1 MHHNSKKGH
10 TITSNK
16 SSPSSSSSSNYSF
29 SIDNKDAKNKTNGDD
44 DNSINLIDI
53 LEIDKYSRLTL
64 TKKVKKLLS
73 LNTDDKIIIYQK
85 KRENNRKNNNK
96 KILLKIQR
104 KNNIDSAATNDH
116 FQFINGYNF
125 VSYYD
130 GINKDETNSV
140 LEFDED
146 NVNNS
151 IKDNKIQRKENENQH
166 LHQQHHHLFK
176 NEYTFYQTPII
187 LIDDE
192 PDLLLTFEYILKNE
206 GYTNVKTFS
215 DSKSLL
221 KHLLD
226 VDNLMYYKLAITD
239 IRMPCINGIQLYQVL
254 KILNPSIKI
263 MFITSLDAANELSNI
278 YSEVKSQDIIRK
290 PVEGNQF
297 VQMVN
302 DKVKTI

>member
-1 MHHNSKKGH
+1 MHHNSKNEH
-10 TITSNK
+10 IIISNR
-16 SSPSSSSSSNYSF
+16 SSPSPSLSDSSF
-29 SIDNKDAKNKTNGDD
+29 SIENKDTKNKTSDGN

-64 TKKVKKLLS
+64 TKKVKEPLS
-73 LNTDDKIIIYQK
+73 LNTGDKIIVYQEK
-85 KRENNRKNNNK
+85 ADKNNNDNDK
-96 KILLKIQR
+96 KIILKIQH
-104 KNNIDSAATNDH
+104 KNKIDAATTAAKHH

-130 GINKDETNSV
+130 NGIDKVETNSV
-140 LEFDED
+140 LEFDDD
-146 NVNNS
+146 NINNS
-151 IKDNKIQRKENENQH
+151 IKEKKIQRKENENQH
-166 LHQQHHHLFK
+166 LHLFE
-176 NEYTFYQTPII
+176 NEDIHYQTPII

-192 PDLLLTFEYILKNE
+192 PDLLLTFDIILKNE
-206 GYTNVKTFS
+206 GYKNIKTFS

-263 MFITSLDAANELSNI
+263 MFITSLDVANELSSI
-278 YSEVKSQDIIRK
+278 FSEVKPQDIIRK

-302 DKVKTI
+302 DKVRTI

>member
-1 MHHNSKKGH
+1 LHHNSKNKH
-10 TITSNK
+10 IIISNR
-16 SSPSSSSSSNYSF
+16 SSPSPSLSDSSF
-29 SIDNKDAKNKTNGDD
+29 SIENKDTKNKPSDGN

-73 LNTDDKIIIYQK
+73 LNTGDKIIVYQEK
-85 KRENNRKNNNK
+85 GDKNNNDNDK
-96 KILLKIQR
+96 KIILKIQH
-104 KNNIDSAATNDH
+104 KNKIDAATTAAKHH

-130 GINKDETNSV
+130 NGIDKVETNSV
-140 LEFDED
+140 LEFDDD
-146 NVNNS
+146 NINNS
-151 IKDNKIQRKENENQH
+151 IKEKKIQRKENENQH
-166 LHQQHHHLFK
+166 LHLFE
-176 NEYTFYQTPII
+176 NEDIHYQTPII

-192 PDLLLTFEYILKNE
+192 PDLLLTFDIILKNE
-206 GYTNVKTFS
+206 GYKNIKTFS

-226 VDNLMYYKLAITD
+226 IENLMYYKLVITD
-239 IRMPCINGIQLYQVL
+239 IRMPYINGIQLCQML

-263 MFITSLDAANELSNI
+263 MFITSLDVANELSSI
-278 YSEVKSQDIIRK
+278 FSEVKPQDIIRK

-302 DKVKTI
+302 DKVRTI

>member
-1 MHHNSKKGH
+1 LHHNSKNEH
-10 TITSNK
+10 IIISNR
-16 SSPSSSSSSNYSF
+16 SSPSPSLSDSSF
-29 SIDNKDAKNKTNGDD
+29 SIENKGTKNKTSDGN

-73 LNTDDKIIIYQK
+73 LNTGDKIIVYQEK
-85 KRENNRKNNNK
+85 GDKNNNDNDK
-96 KILLKIQR
+96 KIILKIQH
-104 KNNIDSAATNDH
+104 KNKIDAATTAAKHH

-130 GINKDETNSV
+130 NGIDKVETNSV
-140 LEFDED
+140 LEFDDD
-146 NVNNS
+146 NINNS
-151 IKDNKIQRKENENQH
+151 IKEKKIQRKENENQH
-166 LHQQHHHLFK
+166 LHLFE
-176 NEYTFYQTPII
+176 NEDIHYQTPII

-192 PDLLLTFEYILKNE
+192 PDLLLTFDIILKNE
-206 GYTNVKTFS
+206 GYKNIKTFS

-226 VDNLMYYKLAITD
+226 IDNLMYYKLAITD
-239 IRMPCINGIQLYQVL
+239 IRMPYINGIQLCQML

-263 MFITSLDAANELSNI
+263 MFITSLDVANELSSI
-278 YSEVKSQDIIRK
+278 FSEVKPQDIIRK

-302 DKVKTI
+302 DKVRTI

>member
-1 MHHNSKKGH
+1 LHHNSKNEH
-10 TITSNK
+10 IIISNR
-16 SSPSSSSSSNYSF
+16 SSPSPSLSDSSF
-29 SIDNKDAKNKTNGDD
+29 SIENKDTKNKTSDGN

-73 LNTDDKIIIYQK
+73 LNTGDKIIVYQEK
-85 KRENNRKNNNK
+85 GDKNNNDNDK
-96 KILLKIQR
+96 KIILKIQH
-104 KNNIDSAATNDH
+104 KNKIDAATTAAKHH

-130 GINKDETNSV
+130 NGIDKVETNSV
-140 LEFDED
+140 LEFDDD
-146 NVNNS
+146 NINNS
-151 IKDNKIQRKENENQH
+151 IKEKKIQRKENENQH
-166 LHQQHHHLFK
+166 LHLFE
-176 NEYTFYQTPII
+176 NEDIHYQTPII

-192 PDLLLTFEYILKNE
+192 PDLLLTFDIILKNE
-206 GYTNVKTFS
+206 GYKNIKTFS

-226 VDNLMYYKLAITD
+226 IENLMYYKLAITD
-239 IRMPCINGIQLYQVL
+239 IRMPYINGIQLCQML

-263 MFITSLDAANELSNI
+263 MFITSLDVANELSSI
-278 YSEVKSQDIIRK
+278 FSEVKPQDIIRK

-302 DKVKTI
+302 DKVRTI

>member
-1 MHHNSKKGH
+1 MNTMS
-10 TITSNK
+10 T
-16 SSPSSSSSSNYSF
+16 
-29 SIDNKDAKNKTNGDD
+29 
-44 DNSINLIDI
+44 
-53 LEIDKYSRLTL
+53 TL
-64 TKKVKKLLS
+64 S
-73 LNTDDKIIIYQK
+73 KIIKYKEK
-85 KRENNRKNNNK
+85 K
-96 KILLKIQR
+96 
-104 KNNIDSAATNDH
+104 
-116 FQFINGYNF
+116 
-125 VSYYD
+125 
-130 GINKDETNSV
+130 
-140 LEFDED
+140 
-146 NVNNS
+146 
-151 IKDNKIQRKENENQH
+151 NENQH

>member
-1 MHHNSKKGH
+1 MHHNSKNEH
-10 TITSNK
+10 IIISNR
-16 SSPSSSSSSNYSF
+16 SSPSPSLSDSSF
-29 SIDNKDAKNKTNGDD
+29 SIENKDTKNKTSDGN

-73 LNTDDKIIIYQK
+73 LNTGDKIIVY
-85 KRENNRKNNNK
+85 REKGDKNNNDNDK
-96 KILLKIQR
+96 KIILKIQH
-104 KNNIDSAATNDH
+104 KNKIDAATTAAKDH
-116 FQFINGYNF
+116 LQFINGYNF

-130 GINKDETNSV
+130 DGIDKVETNSV
-140 LEFDED
+140 LEFDDD
-146 NVNNS
+146 NINNS
-151 IKDNKIQRKENENQH
+151 IKEKKIQRKENENQH
-166 LHQQHHHLFK
+166 LHLFE
-176 NEYTFYQTPII
+176 NEDIHYQTPII

-192 PDLLLTFEYILKNE
+192 PDLLLTFDIILKNE
-206 GYTNVKTFS
+206 GYKNIKTFS

-226 VDNLMYYKLAITD
+226 IDNLMYYKLAITD
-239 IRMPCINGIQLYQVL
+239 IRMPYINGIQLCQML

-263 MFITSLDAANELSNI
+263 MFITSLDAANELSSI
-278 YSEVKSQDIIRK
+278 FSEVKPQDIIRK

-302 DKVKTI
+302 DKVRTI

>member
-1 MHHNSKKGH
+1 MHHNSKNEH
-10 TITSNK
+10 IIISNR
-16 SSPSSSSSSNYSF
+16 SSPSPSLSDSSF
-29 SIDNKDAKNKTNGDD
+29 SIENKDTKNKTSDGN

-73 LNTDDKIIIYQK
+73 LNTGDKIIVYQEK
-85 KRENNRKNNNK
+85 GDKNNNDNDK
-96 KILLKIQR
+96 KIILKIQH
-104 KNNIDSAATNDH
+104 KNKIDAATTAAKHH

-130 GINKDETNSV
+130 NGIDKVETNSV
-140 LEFDED
+140 LEFDDD
-146 NVNNS
+146 NINNS
-151 IKDNKIQRKENENQH
+151 IKEKKIQRKENENQH
-166 LHQQHHHLFK
+166 LHLFE
-176 NEYTFYQTPII
+176 NEDIHYQTPII

-192 PDLLLTFEYILKNE
+192 PDLLLTFDIILKNE
-206 GYTNVKTFS
+206 GYKNIKTFS

-226 VDNLMYYKLAITD
+226 IENLMYYKLVITD
-239 IRMPCINGIQLYQVL
+239 IRMPYINGIQLCQML

-263 MFITSLDAANELSNI
+263 MFITSLDVANELSSI
-278 YSEVKSQDIIRK
+278 FSEVKPQDIIRK

-302 DKVKTI
+302 DKVRTI

>member
-1 MHHNSKKGH
+1 MHHNSKNEH
-10 TITSNK
+10 IIISNR
-16 SSPSSSSSSNYSF
+16 SSPSPSLSDSSF
-29 SIDNKDAKNKTNGDD
+29 SIENKGTKNKTSDGN

-73 LNTDDKIIIYQK
+73 LNTGDKIIVYQEK
-85 KRENNRKNNNK
+85 GDKNNNDNDK
-96 KILLKIQR
+96 KIILKIQH
-104 KNNIDSAATNDH
+104 KNKIDAATTAAKHH

-130 GINKDETNSV
+130 NGIDKVETNSV
-140 LEFDED
+140 LEFDDD
-146 NVNNS
+146 NINNS
-151 IKDNKIQRKENENQH
+151 IKEKKIQRKENENQH
-166 LHQQHHHLFK
+166 LHLFE
-176 NEYTFYQTPII
+176 NEDIHYQTPII

-192 PDLLLTFEYILKNE
+192 PDLLLTFDIILKNE
-206 GYTNVKTFS
+206 GYKNIKTFS

-226 VDNLMYYKLAITD
+226 IENLMYYKLVITD
-239 IRMPCINGIQLYQVL
+239 IRMPYINGIQLCQML

-263 MFITSLDAANELSNI
+263 MFITSLDVANELSSI
-278 YSEVKSQDIIRK
+278 FSEVKPQDIIRK

-302 DKVKTI
+302 DKVRTI

>member
-1 MHHNSKKGH
+1 MHHNSKNEH
-10 TITSNK
+10 IIISNR
-16 SSPSSSSSSNYSF
+16 SSPSPSLSDSSF
-29 SIDNKDAKNKTNGDD
+29 SIENKGTKNKTSDGN

-73 LNTDDKIIIYQK
+73 LNTGDKIIVY
-85 KRENNRKNNNK
+85 REKGDKNNNDNDK
-96 KILLKIQR
+96 KIILKIQH
-104 KNNIDSAATNDH
+104 KNKIDAATTAAKHH

-130 GINKDETNSV
+130 NGIDKVETNSV
-140 LEFDED
+140 LEFDDD
-146 NVNNS
+146 NINNS
-151 IKDNKIQRKENENQH
+151 IKEKKIQRKENENQH
-166 LHQQHHHLFK
+166 LHLFE
-176 NEYTFYQTPII
+176 NEDIHYQTPII

-192 PDLLLTFEYILKNE
+192 PDLLLTFDIILKNE
-206 GYTNVKTFS
+206 GYKNIKTFS

-226 VDNLMYYKLAITD
+226 IENLMYYKLAITD
-239 IRMPCINGIQLYQVL
+239 IRMPYINGIQLCQML

-263 MFITSLDAANELSNI
+263 MFITSLDVANELSSI
-278 YSEVKSQDIIRK
+278 FSEVKPQDIIRK

-302 DKVKTI
+302 DKVRTI

>member
-1 MHHNSKKGH
+1 LHHNSKKGH
-10 TITSNK
+10 IITPNR
-16 SSPSSSSSSNYSF
+16 SSSSSSSSSNYSF
-29 SIDNKDAKNKTNGDD
+29 SIDNKDTKNKTNDDDD

-73 LNTDDKIIIYQK
+73 LNIDDKIIGYQEK
-85 KRENNRKNNNK
+85 SDNNNNN

-104 KNNIDSAATNDH
+104 KNMIYTATTKDH
-116 FQFINGYNF
+116 FQFINGSNF
-125 VSYYD
+125 VSYYEGFD
-130 GINKDETNSV
+130 KDETNSV
-140 LEFDED
+140 LEFDDD
-146 NVNNS
+146 NINKS
-151 IKDNKIQRKENENQH
+151 IKDNKIQIKENENQH
-166 LHQQHHHLFK
+166 LHQQQHHHLLE
-176 NEYTFYQTPII
+176 NENIHYQTPII

-192 PDLLLTFEYILKNE
+192 PYLLLTFDVFLKNE
-206 GYTNVKTFS
+206 TYTNVKTFT

-226 VDNLMYYKLAITD
+226 IENLMYYKLAITD
-239 IRMPCINGIQLYQVL
+239 IRMRCINGIQLYQVL

-263 MFITSLDAANELSNI
+263 MFITSLDAANEICNI

-302 DKVKTI
+302 DKVRTI

>member
-1 MHHNSKKGH
+1 LHHNSKNEH
-10 TITSNK
+10 IIISNR
-16 SSPSSSSSSNYSF
+16 SSPSPSLSDSSF
-29 SIDNKDAKNKTNGDD
+29 SIENKDTKNKTSDGN

-73 LNTDDKIIIYQK
+73 LNTGDKIIVYQEK
-85 KRENNRKNNNK
+85 GDKNNNDNNK
-96 KILLKIQR
+96 KIILKIQH
-104 KNNIDSAATNDH
+104 KNKIDAATTAAKDH
-116 FQFINGYNF
+116 LQFINGYNF

-130 GINKDETNSV
+130 NGIDKVETNSV
-140 LEFDED
+140 LEFDDD
-146 NVNNS
+146 NINNS
-151 IKDNKIQRKENENQH
+151 IKEKKIQRKENENQH
-166 LHQQHHHLFK
+166 LHLFE
-176 NEYTFYQTPII
+176 NEDIHYQTPII

-192 PDLLLTFEYILKNE
+192 PDLLLTFDIILKNE
-206 GYTNVKTFS
+206 GYKNIKTFS

-226 VDNLMYYKLAITD
+226 IDNLMYYKLAITD
-239 IRMPCINGIQLYQVL
+239 IRMPYINGIQLCQML

-263 MFITSLDAANELSNI
+263 MFITSLDAANELSSI
-278 YSEVKSQDIIRK
+278 FSEVKPQDIIRK

-302 DKVKTI
+302 DKVRTI

>member
-1 MHHNSKKGH
+1 LHHNSKNEH
-10 TITSNK
+10 IIISNR
-16 SSPSSSSSSNYSF
+16 SSPSPSLSDSSF
-29 SIDNKDAKNKTNGDD
+29 SIENKDTKNKTSDGN

-73 LNTDDKIIIYQK
+73 LNTGDKIIVYQEK
-85 KRENNRKNNNK
+85 GDKNNNDNNK
-96 KILLKIQR
+96 KIILKIQH
-104 KNNIDSAATNDH
+104 KNKIDAATTAAKDH
-116 FQFINGYNF
+116 LQFINGYNF

-130 GINKDETNSV
+130 DGIDKVETNSV
-140 LEFDED
+140 LEFDDD
-146 NVNNS
+146 NINNS
-151 IKDNKIQRKENENQH
+151 IKEKKIQRKENENQH
-166 LHQQHHHLFK
+166 LHLFE
-176 NEYTFYQTPII
+176 NEDIHYQTPII

-192 PDLLLTFEYILKNE
+192 PDLLLTFDIILKNE
-206 GYTNVKTFS
+206 GYKNIKTFS

-226 VDNLMYYKLAITD
+226 IENLMYYKLAITD
-239 IRMPCINGIQLYQVL
+239 IRMPYINGIQLCQML

-263 MFITSLDAANELSNI
+263 MFITSLDAANELSSI
-278 YSEVKSQDIIRK
+278 FSEVKPQDIIRK

-302 DKVKTI
+302 DKVRTI

>member
-1 MHHNSKKGH
+1 MHHNSKNEH
-10 TITSNK
+10 IIISNR
-16 SSPSSSSSSNYSF
+16 SSPSPSLSDSSF
-29 SIDNKDAKNKTNGDD
+29 SIENKGTKNKTSDGN

-73 LNTDDKIIIYQK
+73 LNTGDKIIVYQEK
-85 KRENNRKNNNK
+85 GDKNNNDNNK
-96 KILLKIQR
+96 KIILKIQH
-104 KNNIDSAATNDH
+104 KNKIDAATTAAKDH
-116 FQFINGYNF
+116 LQFINGYNF

-130 GINKDETNSV
+130 DGIDKVETNSV
-140 LEFDED
+140 LEFDDD
-146 NVNNS
+146 NINNS
-151 IKDNKIQRKENENQH
+151 IKEKKIQRKENENQH
-166 LHQQHHHLFK
+166 LHLFE
-176 NEYTFYQTPII
+176 NEDIHYQTPII

-192 PDLLLTFEYILKNE
+192 PDLLLTFDIILKNE
-206 GYTNVKTFS
+206 GYKNIKTFS

-226 VDNLMYYKLAITD
+226 IENLMYYKLAITD
-239 IRMPCINGIQLYQVL
+239 IRMPYINGIQLCQML

-263 MFITSLDAANELSNI
+263 MFITSLDVANELSSI
-278 YSEVKSQDIIRK
+278 FSEVKPQDIIRK

-302 DKVKTI
+302 DKVRTI

>member
-1 MHHNSKKGH
+1 MHHNSKNEH
-10 TITSNK
+10 IIISNR
-16 SSPSSSSSSNYSF
+16 SSPSPSLSDSSF
-29 SIDNKDAKNKTNGDD
+29 SIENKDTKNKTSDGN

-73 LNTDDKIIIYQK
+73 LNTGDKIIVYQEK
-85 KRENNRKNNNK
+85 GDKNNNDNDK
-96 KILLKIQR
+96 KIILKIQH
-104 KNNIDSAATNDH
+104 KNKIDAATTAAKHH

-125 VSYYD
+125 VSCDD
-130 GINKDETNSV
+130 GIDKDETNSI
-140 LEFDED
+140 LEFDEY
-146 NVNNS
+146 NVNN

-166 LHQQHHHLFK
+166 LHLFE
-176 NEYTFYQTPII
+176 NEDIHYQTPII

-192 PDLLLTFEYILKNE
+192 PDLLLTFDIILKNE
-206 GYTNVKTFS
+206 GYKNIKTFS

-226 VDNLMYYKLAITD
+226 IDNLMYYKLAITD
-239 IRMPCINGIQLYQVL
+239 IRMPYINGIQLCQML

-263 MFITSLDAANELSNI
+263 LFITSLDAANELSSI
-278 YSEVKSQDIIRK
+278 FSEVKPQDIIRK

-302 DKVKTI
+302 DKVRTI

>member
-1 MHHNSKKGH
+1 MHHNSKNEH
-10 TITSNK
+10 IIISNR
-16 SSPSSSSSSNYSF
+16 SSPSPSLSDSSF
-29 SIDNKDAKNKTNGDD
+29 SIENKDTKNKTSDGN

-73 LNTDDKIIIYQK
+73 LNTGDKIIVY
-85 KRENNRKNNNK
+85 REKGDKNNNDNDK
-96 KILLKIQR
+96 KIILKIQH
-104 KNNIDSAATNDH
+104 KNKIDAATTAAKHH

-130 GINKDETNSV
+130 NGIDKVETNSV
-140 LEFDED
+140 LEFDDD
-146 NVNNS
+146 NINNS
-151 IKDNKIQRKENENQH
+151 IKEKKIQRKENENQH
-166 LHQQHHHLFK
+166 LHLFE
-176 NEYTFYQTPII
+176 NEDIHYQTPII

-192 PDLLLTFEYILKNE
+192 PDLLLTFDIILKNE
-206 GYTNVKTFS
+206 GYKNIKTFS

-226 VDNLMYYKLAITD
+226 IENLMYYKLAITD
-239 IRMPCINGIQLYQVL
+239 IRMPYINGIQLCQML

-263 MFITSLDAANELSNI
+263 MFITSLDVANELSSI
-278 YSEVKSQDIIRK
+278 FSEVKPQDIIRK

-302 DKVKTI
+302 DKVRTI

>member
-1 MHHNSKKGH
+1 MHHNSKNEH
-10 TITSNK
+10 IIISNR
-16 SSPSSSSSSNYSF
+16 SSPSPSLSDSSF
-29 SIDNKDAKNKTNGDD
+29 SIENKDTKNKTSDGN

-73 LNTDDKIIIYQK
+73 LNTGDKIIVYQEK
-85 KRENNRKNNNK
+85 GDKNNNDNDK
-96 KILLKIQR
+96 KIILKIQH
-104 KNNIDSAATNDH
+104 KNKIDAVATTNDY
-116 FQFINGYNF
+116 FLFINGCNF

-130 GINKDETNSV
+130 NGIDKVETNSV
-140 LEFDED
+140 LEFDDD
-146 NVNNS
+146 NINNS
-151 IKDNKIQRKENENQH
+151 IKEKKIQRKENENQH
-166 LHQQHHHLFK
+166 LHLFE
-176 NEYTFYQTPII
+176 NEDIHYQTPII

-192 PDLLLTFEYILKNE
+192 PDLLLTFDIILKNE
-206 GYTNVKTFS
+206 GYKNIKTFS

-226 VDNLMYYKLAITD
+226 IENLMYYKLVITD
-239 IRMPCINGIQLYQVL
+239 IRMPYINGIQLCQML

-263 MFITSLDAANELSNI
+263 LFITSLDAANELSSI
-278 YSEVKSQDIIRK
+278 FSEVKPQDIIRK

-302 DKVKTI
+302 DKVRTI

>member
-1 MHHNSKKGH
+1 LHHNSKNEH
-10 TITSNK
+10 IIISNR
-16 SSPSSSSSSNYSF
+16 SSPSPSLSDSSF
-29 SIDNKDAKNKTNGDD
+29 SIENKGTKNKTSDGN

-73 LNTDDKIIIYQK
+73 LNTGDKIIVYQEK
-85 KRENNRKNNNK
+85 GDKNNNDNDK
-96 KILLKIQR
+96 KIILKIQH
-104 KNNIDSAATNDH
+104 KNKIDAATTAAKHH

-130 GINKDETNSV
+130 NGIDKVETNSV
-140 LEFDED
+140 LEFDDD
-146 NVNNS
+146 NINNS
-151 IKDNKIQRKENENQH
+151 IKEKKIQRKENENQH
-166 LHQQHHHLFK
+166 LHLFE
-176 NEYTFYQTPII
+176 NEDIHYQTPII

-192 PDLLLTFEYILKNE
+192 PDLLLTFDIILKNE
-206 GYTNVKTFS
+206 GYKNIKTFS

-226 VDNLMYYKLAITD
+226 IENLMYYKLAITD
-239 IRMPCINGIQLYQVL
+239 IRMPYINGIQLCQML

-263 MFITSLDAANELSNI
+263 MFITSLDVANELSSI
-278 YSEVKSQDIIRK
+278 FSEVKPQDIIRK

-302 DKVKTI
+302 DKVRTI

>member
-1 MHHNSKKGH
+1 MHHNSKNEH
-10 TITSNK
+10 IIISNR
-16 SSPSSSSSSNYSF
+16 SSPSPSLSDSSF
-29 SIDNKDAKNKTNGDD
+29 SIENKGTKNKTSDGN

-73 LNTDDKIIIYQK
+73 LNTGDKIIVYQEK
-85 KRENNRKNNNK
+85 GDKNNNDNDK
-96 KILLKIQR
+96 KIILKIQH
-104 KNNIDSAATNDH
+104 KNKIDAATTAAKHH

-130 GINKDETNSV
+130 NGIDKVETNSV
-140 LEFDED
+140 LEFDDD
-146 NVNNS
+146 NINNS
-151 IKDNKIQRKENENQH
+151 IKEKKIQRKENENQH
-166 LHQQHHHLFK
+166 LHLFE
-176 NEYTFYQTPII
+176 NEDIHYQTPII

-192 PDLLLTFEYILKNE
+192 PDLLLTFDIILKNE
-206 GYTNVKTFS
+206 GYKNIKTFS

-226 VDNLMYYKLAITD
+226 IENLMYYKLAITD
-239 IRMPCINGIQLYQVL
+239 IRMPYINGIQLCQML

-263 MFITSLDAANELSNI
+263 MFITSLDVANELSSI
-278 YSEVKSQDIIRK
+278 FSEVKPQDIIRK

-302 DKVKTI
+302 DKVRTI

>member
-1 MHHNSKKGH
+1 MHHNSKNEH
-10 TITSNK
+10 IIISNR
-16 SSPSSSSSSNYSF
+16 SSPSPSLSDSSF
-29 SIDNKDAKNKTNGDD
+29 SIENKDTKNKTSDGN

-73 LNTDDKIIIYQK
+73 LNTGDKIIVYQEK
-85 KRENNRKNNNK
+85 GDKNNNDNDK
-96 KILLKIQR
+96 KIILKIQH
-104 KNNIDSAATNDH
+104 KNKIDAATTAAKHH

-130 GINKDETNSV
+130 NGIDKVETNSV
-140 LEFDED
+140 LEFDDD
-146 NVNNS
+146 NINNS
-151 IKDNKIQRKENENQH
+151 IKEKKIQRKENENQH
-166 LHQQHHHLFK
+166 LHLFE
-176 NEYTFYQTPII
+176 NEDIHYQTPII

-192 PDLLLTFEYILKNE
+192 PDLLLTFDIILKNE
-206 GYTNVKTFS
+206 GYKNIKTFS

-226 VDNLMYYKLAITD
+226 IENLMYYKLAITD
-239 IRMPCINGIQLYQVL
+239 IRMPYINGIQLCQML

-263 MFITSLDAANELSNI
+263 MFITSLDVANELSSI
-278 YSEVKSQDIIRK
+278 FSEVKPQDIIRK

-302 DKVKTI
+302 DKVRTI

>member
-1 MHHNSKKGH
+1 MHHNSKNEH
-10 TITSNK
+10 IIISNR
-16 SSPSSSSSSNYSF
+16 SSPSPSLSDSSF
-29 SIDNKDAKNKTNGDD
+29 SIENKDTKNKTSDGN

-73 LNTDDKIIIYQK
+73 LNTGDKIIVYQEK
-85 KRENNRKNNNK
+85 GDKNNNDNNK
-96 KILLKIQR
+96 KIILKIQH
-104 KNNIDSAATNDH
+104 KNKIDAATTAAKDH
-116 FQFINGYNF
+116 LQFINGYNF

-130 GINKDETNSV
+130 DGIDKVETNSV
-140 LEFDED
+140 LEFDDD
-146 NVNNS
+146 NINNS
-151 IKDNKIQRKENENQH
+151 IKEKKIQRKENENQH
-166 LHQQHHHLFK
+166 LHLFE
-176 NEYTFYQTPII
+176 NEDIHYQTPII

-192 PDLLLTFEYILKNE
+192 PDLLLTFDIILKNE
-206 GYTNVKTFS
+206 GYKNIKTFS

-226 VDNLMYYKLAITD
+226 IENLMYYKLVITD
-239 IRMPCINGIQLYQVL
+239 IRMPYINGIQLCQML

-263 MFITSLDAANELSNI
+263 MFITSLDVANELSSI
-278 YSEVKSQDIIRK
+278 FSEVKPQDIIRK

-302 DKVKTI
+302 DKVRTI

>member
-1 MHHNSKKGH
+1 LHHNSKNEH
-10 TITSNK
+10 IIISNR
-16 SSPSSSSSSNYSF
+16 SSPSPSLSDSSF
-29 SIDNKDAKNKTNGDD
+29 SIENKGTKNKTSDGN

-73 LNTDDKIIIYQK
+73 LNTGDKIIVYQEK
-85 KRENNRKNNNK
+85 GDKNNNDNDK
-96 KILLKIQR
+96 KIILKIQH
-104 KNNIDSAATNDH
+104 KNKIDAATTAAKHH

-130 GINKDETNSV
+130 NGIDKVETNSV
-140 LEFDED
+140 LEFDDD
-146 NVNNS
+146 NINNS
-151 IKDNKIQRKENENQH
+151 IKEKKIQRKENENQH
-166 LHQQHHHLFK
+166 LHLFE
-176 NEYTFYQTPII
+176 NEDIHYQTPII

-192 PDLLLTFEYILKNE
+192 PDLLLTFDIILKNE
-206 GYTNVKTFS
+206 GYKNIKTFS

-226 VDNLMYYKLAITD
+226 IDNLMYYKLAITD
-239 IRMPCINGIQLYQVL
+239 IRMPYINGIQLCQML

-263 MFITSLDAANELSNI
+263 MFITSLDAANEICNI

-302 DKVKTI
+302 DKVRTI

>member
-1 MHHNSKKGH
+1 MHHNSKNEH
-10 TITSNK
+10 IIISNR
-16 SSPSSSSSSNYSF
+16 SSPSPSLSDSSF
-29 SIDNKDAKNKTNGDD
+29 SIENKDTKNKTSDGN

-73 LNTDDKIIIYQK
+73 LNTGDKIIVY
-85 KRENNRKNNNK
+85 REKGDKNNNDNNK
-96 KILLKIQR
+96 KIILKIQH
-104 KNNIDSAATNDH
+104 KNKIDAATTAAKHH

-130 GINKDETNSV
+130 NGIDKVETNSV
-140 LEFDED
+140 LEFDDD
-146 NVNNS
+146 NINNS
-151 IKDNKIQRKENENQH
+151 IKEKKIQRKENENQH
-166 LHQQHHHLFK
+166 LHLFE
-176 NEYTFYQTPII
+176 NEDIHYQTPII

-192 PDLLLTFEYILKNE
+192 PDLLLTFDIILKNE
-206 GYTNVKTFS
+206 GYKNIKTFS

-226 VDNLMYYKLAITD
+226 IDNLMYYKLAITD
-239 IRMPCINGIQLYQVL
+239 IRMPYINGIQLCQML

-263 MFITSLDAANELSNI
+263 MFITSLDVANELSSI
-278 YSEVKSQDIIRK
+278 FSEVKPQDIIRK

-302 DKVKTI
+302 DKVRTI

>member
-1 MHHNSKKGH
+1 MHHNSKNEH
-10 TITSNK
+10 IIISNR
-16 SSPSSSSSSNYSF
+16 SSPSPSLSDSSF
-29 SIDNKDAKNKTNGDD
+29 SIENKDTKNKTSDGN

-73 LNTDDKIIIYQK
+73 LNTGDKIIVYQEK
-85 KRENNRKNNNK
+85 GDKNNNDNNK
-96 KILLKIQR
+96 KIILKIQH
-104 KNNIDSAATNDH
+104 KNKIDAATTAAKHH

-130 GINKDETNSV
+130 DGIDKVETNSV
-140 LEFDED
+140 LEFDDD
-146 NVNNS
+146 NINN
-151 IKDNKIQRKENENQH
+151 IKEKKIQRKENENQH
-166 LHQQHHHLFK
+166 LHLFE
-176 NEYTFYQTPII
+176 NEDIHYQTPII

-192 PDLLLTFEYILKNE
+192 PDLLLTFDIILKNE
-206 GYTNVKTFS
+206 GYKNIKTFS

-226 VDNLMYYKLAITD
+226 IENLMYYKLAITD
-239 IRMPCINGIQLYQVL
+239 IRMPYINGIQLCQML

-263 MFITSLDAANELSNI
+263 MFITSLDVANELSSI
-278 YSEVKSQDIIRK
+278 FSEVKPQDIIRK

-302 DKVKTI
+302 DKVRTI

>member
-1 MHHNSKKGH
+1 MHHNSKNEH
-10 TITSNK
+10 IIISNR
-16 SSPSSSSSSNYSF
+16 SSPSPSLSDSSF
-29 SIDNKDAKNKTNGDD
+29 SIENKGTKNKTSDGN

-73 LNTDDKIIIYQK
+73 LNTGDKIIVYQEK
-85 KRENNRKNNNK
+85 GDKNNNDNNK
-96 KILLKIQR
+96 KIILKIQH
-104 KNNIDSAATNDH
+104 KNKIDAATTAAKDH
-116 FQFINGYNF
+116 LQFINGYNF

-130 GINKDETNSV
+130 DGIDKDEINSI
-140 LEFDED
+140 LEFDGD
-146 NVNNS
+146 NIDNS
-151 IKDNKIQRKENENQH
+151 SEDNKIQRKENENQH
-166 LHQQHHHLFK
+166 LHLFE
-176 NEYTFYQTPII
+176 NEDIHYQTPII

-192 PDLLLTFEYILKNE
+192 PDLLLTFDIILKNE
-206 GYTNVKTFS
+206 GYKNIKTFS

-226 VDNLMYYKLAITD
+226 IENLMYYKLVITD
-239 IRMPCINGIQLYQVL
+239 IRMPYINGIQLCQML

-263 MFITSLDAANELSNI
+263 MFITSLDVANELSSI
-278 YSEVKSQDIIRK
+278 FSEVKPQDIIRK

-302 DKVKTI
+302 DKVRTI

>member
-1 MHHNSKKGH
+1 MHHNSKNEH
-10 TITSNK
+10 IIISNR
-16 SSPSSSSSSNYSF
+16 SSPSPSLSDSSF
-29 SIDNKDAKNKTNGDD
+29 SIENKDTKNKTSDGN

-73 LNTDDKIIIYQK
+73 LNTGDKIIVYQEK
-85 KRENNRKNNNK
+85 GDKNNNDNDK
-96 KILLKIQR
+96 KIILKIQH
-104 KNNIDSAATNDH
+104 KNKIDAATTAAKHH

-130 GINKDETNSV
+130 NGIDKVETNSV
-140 LEFDED
+140 LEFDDD
-146 NVNNS
+146 NINNS
-151 IKDNKIQRKENENQH
+151 IKEKKIQRKENENQH
-166 LHQQHHHLFK
+166 LHLFE
-176 NEYTFYQTPII
+176 NEDIHYQTPII

-192 PDLLLTFEYILKNE
+192 PDLLLTFDIILKNE
-206 GYTNVKTFS
+206 GYKNIKTFS

-226 VDNLMYYKLAITD
+226 IDNLMYYKLAITD
-239 IRMPCINGIQLYQVL
+239 IRMPYINGIQLCQML

-263 MFITSLDAANELSNI
+263 LFITSLDAANEICSI
-278 YSEVKSQDIIRK
+278 FSEVKPQDIIRK
-290 PVEGNQF
+290 PVDGNHF

-302 DKVKTI
+302 NKVKTI

>member
-1 MHHNSKKGH
+1 LHHNSKNEH
-10 TITSNK
+10 IIISNR
-16 SSPSSSSSSNYSF
+16 SSPSPSLSDSSF
-29 SIDNKDAKNKTNGDD
+29 SIENKDTKNKTSDGN

-73 LNTDDKIIIYQK
+73 LNTGDKIIVYQEK
-85 KRENNRKNNNK
+85 GDKNNNDNDK
-96 KILLKIQR
+96 KIILKIQH
-104 KNNIDSAATNDH
+104 KNKIDAATTAAKHH

-130 GINKDETNSV
+130 NGIDKVETNSV
-140 LEFDED
+140 LEFDDD
-146 NVNNS
+146 NINNS
-151 IKDNKIQRKENENQH
+151 IKEKKIQRKENENQH
-166 LHQQHHHLFK
+166 LHLFE
-176 NEYTFYQTPII
+176 NEDIHYQTPII

-192 PDLLLTFEYILKNE
+192 PDLLLTFDIILKNE
-206 GYTNVKTFS
+206 GYKNIKTFS

-226 VDNLMYYKLAITD
+226 IENLMYYKLAITD
-239 IRMPCINGIQLYQVL
+239 IRMPYINGIQLCQML

-263 MFITSLDAANELSNI
+263 MFITSLDAANEICNI

-302 DKVKTI
+302 DKVRTI

>member
-1 MHHNSKKGH
+1 MHHNSKNEH
-10 TITSNK
+10 IIISNR
-16 SSPSSSSSSNYSF
+16 SSPSPSLSDSSF
-29 SIDNKDAKNKTNGDD
+29 SIENKDTKNKTSDGN

-73 LNTDDKIIIYQK
+73 LNTGDKIIVYQEK
-85 KRENNRKNNNK
+85 GDKNNNDNDK
-96 KILLKIQR
+96 KIILKIQH
-104 KNNIDSAATNDH
+104 KNKIDAATTAAKHH

-130 GINKDETNSV
+130 NGIDKVETNSV
-140 LEFDED
+140 LEFDDD
-146 NVNNS
+146 NINNS
-151 IKDNKIQRKENENQH
+151 IKEKKIQRKENENQH
-166 LHQQHHHLFK
+166 LHLFE
-176 NEYTFYQTPII
+176 NEDIHYQTPII

-192 PDLLLTFEYILKNE
+192 PDLLLTFDIILKNE
-206 GYTNVKTFS
+206 GYKNIKTFS

-226 VDNLMYYKLAITD
+226 IENLMYYKLAITD
-239 IRMPCINGIQLYQVL
+239 IRMPYINGIQLSQML

-263 MFITSLDAANELSNI
+263 MFITSLDVANELSSI
-278 YSEVKSQDIIRK
+278 FSEVKPQDIIRK

-302 DKVKTI
+302 DKVRTI

>member
-1 MHHNSKKGH
+1 LHHNSKNEH
-10 TITSNK
+10 IIISNR
-16 SSPSSSSSSNYSF
+16 SSPSPSLSDSSF
-29 SIDNKDAKNKTNGDD
+29 SIENKDTKNKTSDGN

-73 LNTDDKIIIYQK
+73 LNTGDKIIAYQEK
-85 KRENNRKNNNK
+85 GDKNNNDNDK
-96 KILLKIQR
+96 KIILKIQH
-104 KNNIDSAATNDH
+104 KNKIDAATTAAKHH

-130 GINKDETNSV
+130 NGIDKVETNSV
-140 LEFDED
+140 LEFDDD
-146 NVNNS
+146 NINNS
-151 IKDNKIQRKENENQH
+151 IKEKKIQRKENENQH
-166 LHQQHHHLFK
+166 LHLFE
-176 NEYTFYQTPII
+176 NEDIHYQTPII

-192 PDLLLTFEYILKNE
+192 PDLLLTFDIILKNE
-206 GYTNVKTFS
+206 GYKNIKTFS

-226 VDNLMYYKLAITD
+226 IENLMYYKLAITD
-239 IRMPCINGIQLYQVL
+239 IRMPYINGIQLCQML

-263 MFITSLDAANELSNI
+263 MFITSLDVANELSSI
-278 YSEVKSQDIIRK
+278 FSEVKPQDIIRK

-302 DKVKTI
+302 DKVRTI